1 MLILLGNDISENPR
15 PFDNEISIFH
25 LNIRSIRHKL
35 DYVEALALG
44 SSIVCIT
51 ESHLKRREDL
61 EFENS
66 EMIWVEIEFPNYK
79 VLLCVVYRF
88 PGATQSF
95 CQNFEYSIEEAFN
108 YTTNVIITGDLNI
121 DLLVENNNSL
131 SNIIKVFYL
140 QNVIHEPT
148 RINQNTG
155 NGTLL
160 DPVLI
165 SADCNV
171 TFSEVIDVCRE
182 KSDHNAT
189 KISFQIP
196 NYLQKTYQRTLWM
209 YKNADFEKFN
219 KLIRQ
224 FNWEESFFYIS

>member
-1 MLILLGNDISENPR
+1 
-15 PFDNEISIFH
+15 
-25 LNIRSIRHKL
+25 
-35 DYVEALALG
+35 
-44 SSIVCIT
+44 
-51 ESHLKRREDL
+51 
-61 EFENS
+61 
-66 EMIWVEIEFPNYK
+66 MIWVEIEFPNYK
-79 VLLCVVYRF
+79 VLLCVVYRS

-95 CQNFEYSIEEAFN
+95 WQNFEYSIEEAFN

-131 SNIIKVFYL
+131 SNIINVFYL

-171 TFSEVIDVCRE
+171 TYSEVIDVCRE

-189 KISFQIP
+189 KISLQIP
-196 NYLQKTYQRTLWM
+196 NYLQKNVPANNM
-209 YKNADFEKFN
+209 DV
-219 KLIRQ
+219 
-224 FNWEESFFYIS
+224 